1 MANFSA
7 SKNTG
12 DTLTAPEWNQTG
24 SINNL
29 IQSTGQTLSTADLNQ
44 SGKAAAQYGSGN
56 FFTDSGA
63 ANAYILSPI
72 GSMQSPAA
80 YFDGME
86 IRFRAAN
93 ASNAAST
100 VNVNSLGNK
109 AIKLNDGTTDISN
122 QINTT
127 EDVILRFDLAN
138 DCFILPQLATS
149 VLVPIG
155 SIITYAV
162 NTPPTGFLECNG
174 AAINRTTY
182 ANLFAAIG
190 TTFGIGDGVTTFNIP
205 DLRGEFLRGWDNGR
219 GIDPARVFGS
229 AQAFEIESHTHNINN
244 YSGTG
249 TPGQDSISDQVT
261 GAASGGP
268 SVGFTIALATGGSE
282 TRPRNIAL
290 TYCIKY

>member
-12 DTLTAPEWNQTG
+12 NTLTAPEWNQVA
-24 SINNL
+24 SVNNL

-72 GSMQSPAA
+72 GSMQSAAA
-80 YFDGME
+80 YFEGME

-100 VNVNSLGNK
+100 VNVNSLGAK

-127 EDVILRFDLAN
+127 EDVILRFDLSN
-138 DCFILPQLATS
+138 DCFIFPNQSPSL
-149 VLVPIG
+149 LVPAG
-155 SIITYAV
+155 SVITYAV
-162 NTPPTGFLECNG
+162 STPPAGFLECNG
-174 AAINRTTY
+174 AAISRTTY
-182 ANLFAAIG
+182 TNLFSTIS

-205 DLRGEFLRGWDNGR
+205 DLRGEFVRGFDNGR

-229 AQAFEIESHTHNINN
+229 AQADEFLSHTHDINTGV
-244 YSGTG
+244 SGAG
-249 TPGQDSISDQVT
+249 PYPV
-261 GAASGGP
+261 GGP
-268 SVGFTIALATGGSE
+268 SSGTVSTVGNVPSGGTE